1 MFVESFKQFYSL
13 VSLSKNRDAS
23 LADQY
28 DEQLLQCQRLIVD
41 NVQIPVTIQFI
52 DDTLALM
59 AEINLK
65 KIKITNSTGTEA
77 TRFVSLH
84 TNAAD
89 LCYALVHTRSVFIV
103 DRVPQF
109 VAIFRDLVQSICWY
123 RNERAREEN
132 LSNSEIT
139 MLAEQS
145 HKLEKY
151 SLHLY
156 TMLDC

>member
-1 MFVESFKQFYSL
+1 MSFKMFVESFKQFFSL
-13 VSLSKNRDAS
+13 VTLTKNLDAS
-23 LADQY
+23 LAEQY
-28 DEQLLQCQRLIVD
+28 DPQLLQCQRVIVD

-65 KIKITNSTGTEA
+65 KFKITCSAGNEA
-77 TRFVSLH
+77 NRFLSLH

-89 LCYALVHTRSVFIV
+89 LCHSLVHTRSVFIV
-103 DRVPQF
+103 DRMPQF
-109 VAIFRDLVQSICWY
+109 VGIFRDLVQSICWY

-145 HKLEKY
+145 HKLEK
-151 SLHLY
+151 
-156 TMLDC
+156 